1 MENIKSS
8 QACNLRPKGRR
19 RYQNFSEESTQEKTD
34 VKKLTESL
42 DDDNELTKITE
53 IAHEEFEV
61 AAKSAEDKFKP
72 VSMKPVC
79 SQLQRSLIEC
89 YERNPGKPLI
99 CAKELSKL
107 KDCVLLAKK
116 ETLEKNLSSDNN

>member
-1 MENIKSS
+1 LVTITDEITS
-8 QACNLRPKGRR
+8 LIT
-19 RYQNFSEESTQEKTD
+19 SEQEKLSAVSTD
-34 VKKLTESL
+34 LTEKIKQEQ
-42 DDDNELTKITE
+42 DKLTKITE